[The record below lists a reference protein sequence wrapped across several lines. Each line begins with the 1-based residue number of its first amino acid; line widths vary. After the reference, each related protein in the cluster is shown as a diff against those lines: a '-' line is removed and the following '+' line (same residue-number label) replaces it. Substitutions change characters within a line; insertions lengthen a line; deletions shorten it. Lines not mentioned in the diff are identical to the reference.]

1 MLPEVAAE
9 DCWAAQDV
17 LPLQF
22 GEEAVSQP
30 VLGCAAEMGAE
41 LHQKCGADPEPLLA
55 VGAEL
60 VEELPD
66 ALVSA
71 DVKDAAVV
79 VVVVHQLMGRT
90 GPAAAP
96 VAQFGCEADSAAFG
110 FPVGEPIFAVV
121 ELEPGSSSVVSA
133 EPVTEPC
140 SSVAKPVDEALF
152 ESAALSLDE
161 S

>member
-1 MLPEVAAE
+1 
-9 DCWAAQDV
+9 
-17 LPLQF
+17 
-22 GEEAVSQP
+22 
-30 VLGCAAEMGAE
+30 MGAE

-110 FPVGEPIFAVV
+110 FPVGEPISAVV
-121 ELEPGSSSVVSA
+121 ESEPGSSSVVSA